1 MRRLIVACLAVVAVA
16 VARQAGAVAT
26 VRAVR
31 HITTPNSSRLIIE
44 CSGPVH
50 YRLQRVRGRPGL
62 GVPARLYVDLLAAQL
77 GSDARAPL
85 ELDEGPLLRVRAG
98 EPTSTTSRLILDVP
112 GLSEFGAFL
121 MPDPFRLIIDVRGIA
136 RAAPAGSAAMS
147 DGTTQAHPA
156 QGEPE
161 TELAAAKVPTGNGT
175 QLRPPVP
182 SRATP
187 HRFKIVLDPG
197 HGGKDPGAIG
207 VDGVAEKDVTLAIA
221 LRLKQRLEAIPNVDV
236 VLTRGTDVFLA
247 LEERT
252 ARANAEQADLF
263 VSIHTNASENPSRAG
278 VETYYLNN
286 TNDRATIRLAR
297 MENGLTTMTGHANRD
312 DDTTLILSDLIQ
324 SYKVQESVVLAEDI
338 QRALVSALEARSKRV
353 SDLGVKR
360 GPFYVLVGAGMPCV
374 LAEVSFLTNPH
385 EGTQLA
391 QPGYQDAVADG
402 LLRGIQRFIDN
413 RRVAGNL

>member
-1 MRRLIVACLAVVAVA
+1 VRGLIVACLGVAAVA
-16 VARQAGAVAT
+16 AARQAGAVAT

-31 HITTPNSSRLIIE
+31 HITTPDSSRLIIE

-50 YRLQRVRGRPGL
+50 YRLQRVQGRPSL
-62 GVPARLYVDLLAAQL
+62 AIPPRLYVDLLGAQL
-77 GSDARAPL
+77 SGDARAPL

-98 EPTSTTSRLILDVP
+98 EPTSTTSRFILDVP
-112 GLSEFGAFL
+112 GMSQFGAFL
-121 MPDPFRLIIDVRGIA
+121 MPDPPRLIIDVRGRA
-136 RAAPAGSAAMS
+136 RAAPTPSAPRP
-147 DGTTQAHPA
+147 DGAAQAHRARP
-156 QGEPE
+156 EPP
-161 TELAAAKVPTGNGT
+161 TDLAAATVPTDTGS
-175 QLRPPVP
+175 QLRPSVS
-182 SRATP
+182 SRPIA

-207 VDGVAEKDVTLAIA
+207 VGGVAEKDVTLAIA
-221 LRLKQRLEAIPNVDV
+221 LRLKHRLEEVPNVDV

-263 VSIHTNASENPSRAG
+263 VSIHTNASENPRLAG

-297 MENGLTTMTGHANRD
+297 MENGLTAMTGHANRD

-324 SYKVQESVVLAEDI
+324 SYKVEESVVLAEDI
-338 QRALVSALEARSKRV
+338 QRALVSVLEVRNKRV

-374 LAEVSFLTNPH
+374 LAEVSFLTNPD

-391 QPGYQDAVADG
+391 QPGYQDAVAHG
-402 LLRGIQRFIDN
+402 LLRGIRHFINN

>member
-1 MRRLIVACLAVVAVA
+1 VRRLMVACLGVAVVVA
-16 VARQAGAVAT
+16 ARQAGAVAT

-31 HITTPNSSRLIIE
+31 HITTPDSSRLIIE

-50 YRLQRVRGRPGL
+50 YRLQRVQGRPGL
-62 GVPARLYVDLLAAQL
+62 GVPPRLYVNLLGAQL
-77 GSDARAPL
+77 SSEARAPL
-85 ELDEGPLLRVRAG
+85 ELGEGPLLRVRAG
-98 EPTSTTSRLILDVP
+98 EPTSTTSRFILDVP
-112 GLSEFGAFL
+112 GMSQFGAFL
-121 MPDPFRLIIDVRGIA
+121 MPDPFRLIIDGRGRA
-136 RAAPAGSAAMS
+136 RAAPSPSALIPNGA
-147 DGTTQAHPA
+147 TQAHRPRP
-156 QGEPE
+156 EKE
-161 TELAAAKVPTGNGT
+161 TELATAKVPNDNGI
-175 QLRPPVP
+175 QPRPPVP
-182 SRATP
+182 NRPTA

-207 VDGVAEKDVTLAIA
+207 VGGVAEKDVTLAIA
-221 LRLKQRLEAIPNVDV
+221 LRLKQRLETIPNVDV
-236 VLTRGTDVFLA
+236 VLTRGTDVSLA

-252 ARANAEQADLF
+252 ARANAEHADLF
-263 VSIHTNASENPSRAG
+263 ISIHTNASENPRLAG

-312 DDTTLILSDLIQ
+312 DDATLILSDLIQ

-338 QRALVSALEARSKRV
+338 QGALVGALEARSKRV

-374 LAEVSFLTNPH
+374 LAEVSFLTNPR
-385 EGTQLA
+385 EGAQLA
-391 QPGYQDAVADG
+391 RPEYQDTVADG
-402 LLRGIQRFIDN
+402 LLRGIRRFIDN

>member
-1 MRRLIVACLAVVAVA
+1 VRRLIVACFGVAVVAAA
-16 VARQAGAVAT
+16 VRQAGAVAT

-31 HITTPNSSRLIIE
+31 HITTPSSSRLIFE

-62 GVPARLYVDLLAAQL
+62 GVPARLYVDLLGAQL

-85 ELDEGPLLRVRAG
+85 ELDEGPLVRLRAG
-98 EPTSTTSRLILDVP
+98 EPTSTTSRFILDVP
-112 GLSEFGAFL
+112 GMSQFGAFL
-121 MPDPFRLIIDVRGIA
+121 MPDPFRLIIDVRGTA
-136 RAAPAGSAAMS
+136 RAAPAGNG
-147 DGTTQAHPA
+147 GTGGPTTALQIAPV
-156 QGEPE
+156 EPQ
-161 TELAAAKVPTGNGT
+161 TGLATAKVPTT
-175 QLRPPVP
+175 SAQPRPPVP

-207 VDGVAEKDVTLAIA
+207 VGGVAEKDVTLAIA

-312 DDTTLILSDLIQ
+312 DDTALILSDLIQ

-353 SDLGVKR
+353 SDLGVKQ

-374 LAEVSFLTNPH
+374 LAEVSFLTNRH
-385 EGTQLA
+385 EGTWLA
-391 QPGYQDAVADG
+391 QPPYQDAVADG
-402 LLRGIQRFIDN
+402 LLHGIQRFIDN
-413 RRVAGNL
+413 RHVAGNL

>member
-1 MRRLIVACLAVVAVA
+1 VRRLIVACLGVAVVVA
-16 VARQAGAVAT
+16 ARQAGAVAT

-31 HITTPNSSRLIIE
+31 HITTPDSSRLIIE

-50 YRLQRVRGRPGL
+50 YRLQRVPGRPGL
-62 GVPARLYVDLLAAQL
+62 GVPPRLYVNLLGAQL
-77 GSDARAPL
+77 GNDARAPL

-98 EPTSTTSRLILDVP
+98 EPTATTSRFILDVP
-112 GLSEFGAFL
+112 GMSQFGAFL
-121 MPDPFRLIIDVRGIA
+121 MPDPFRLIIDVRGRA
-136 RAAPAGSAAMS
+136 RAAPTPSAPIP
-147 DGTTQAHPA
+147 DGTTQQLARP
-156 QGEPE
+156 EPE
-161 TELAAAKVPTGNGT
+161 PELATARVPTDNGA
-175 QLRPPVP
+175 QA
-182 SRATP
+182 RAP
-187 HRFKIVLDPG
+187 APNRAAPRRFKIVLDPG

-207 VDGVAEKDVTLAIA
+207 VGGVAEKDVTLAIA
-221 LRLKQRLEAIPNVDV
+221 LRLKQRLETIPNVDV

-252 ARANAEQADLF
+252 ARANAEHADLF
-263 VSIHTNASENPSRAG
+263 VSIHTNASENPRLAG

-297 MENGLTTMTGHANRD
+297 MENGLTTMTGRANRD

-338 QRALVSALEARSKRV
+338 QRALVGALEARSKRV

-374 LAEVSFLTNPH
+374 LAEVSFLTNPR
-385 EGTQLA
+385 EGAQLA

-402 LLRGIQRFIDN
+402 LLRGIRRFVN
-413 RRVAGNL
+413 NSRVAGNL